1 MSKIPEEQF
10 NTNET
15 HAKNSDGLEI
25 TKENLKRELD
35 SLMDLI
41 TPEPEDRSD
50 FTNSPNSHAQTM
62 VSRGEFIKLIESNR
76 ELQSEVD
83 TLKISITNLGQ
94 EINTLRENIRILI
107 AEQPDVSL
115 YEDQIVGLKE
125 AIRNLEKVNHPQTE
139 RILEEIPEEPHAFD
153 DTIIVESNVQKVSEI
168 SIEKID
174 LDNEKVDL
182 DPEKIIQ
189 ETRRRRCPTCN
200 NGNQRYIREL
210 TDKSNVIMQSPR
222 IYGKMYK
229 CGICTTEWK

>member
-1 MSKIPEEQF
+1 MSKIPEEQI

-15 HAKNSDGLEI
+15 HAKNREELEI
-25 TKENLKRELD
+25 TKEKLKRELN
-35 SLMDLI
+35 SIMDLI

-50 FTNSPNSHAQTM
+50 ITNSPNSHTQTI
-62 VSRGEFIKLIESNR
+62 VSRSEFIRLIESNR

-83 TLKISITNLGQ
+83 TLKNSITNLGQ

-115 YEDQIVGLKE
+115 IEDQIFDLKE
-125 AIRNLEKVNHPQTE
+125 AIRNLENVNLAQTE
-139 RILEEIPEEPHAFD
+139 SIPEEISEEPQAYD
-153 DTIIVESNVQKVSEI
+153 DTIIVESNVQKVGEI

-174 LDNEKVDL
+174 LDT
-182 DPEKIIQ
+182 EKIIQ

-210 TDKSNVIMQSPR
+210 TDKSNILMQNPKL
-222 IYGKMYK
+222 YGKKYK

>member
-15 HAKNSDGLEI
+15 HEKNREELEI
-25 TKENLKRELD
+25 TKEKLKRELN
-35 SLMDLI
+35 SIMDLI

-50 FTNSPNSHAQTM
+50 ITNSPNSHTQTM
-62 VSRGEFIKLIESNR
+62 VSRSEFIRLIESNR

-83 TLKISITNLGQ
+83 TLKNSITNLGQ

-115 YEDQIVGLKE
+115 IEDQIFDLKE
-125 AIRNLEKVNHPQTE
+125 AIRNLENVNLPQTE
-139 RILEEIPEEPHAFD
+139 SIPEEIPEEPHAYD

-168 SIEKID
+168 SIEELDID
-174 LDNEKVDL
+174 T
-182 DPEKIIQ
+182 EKIIQ

-210 TDKSNVIMQSPR
+210 TDKSNILMQNPKL
-222 IYGKMYK
+222 YGKKYK

>member
-10 NTNET
+10 KTNET
-15 HAKNSDGLEI
+15 HAKNSEGLEI
-25 TKENLKRELD
+25 TKETLKRELN

-41 TPEPEDRSD
+41 TPEPEERSD
-50 FTNSPNSHAQTM
+50 FTNSPNSHTQTM

-83 TLKISITNLGQ
+83 TLKNSITNLGQ
-94 EINTLRENIRILI
+94 EINTLRENIRILR
-107 AEQPDVSL
+107 AEQPDISII
-115 YEDQIVGLKE
+115 EDQIFDLKE
-125 AIRNLEKVNHPQTE
+125 SIRNLENVNLPQTE
-139 RILEEIPEEPHAFD
+139 SIPEEIPEELHAYD

-168 SIEKID
+168 SIEDID
-174 LDNEKVDL
+174 LDK
-182 DPEKIIQ
+182 EKIIQ

-222 IYGKMYK
+222 IYGKKYK